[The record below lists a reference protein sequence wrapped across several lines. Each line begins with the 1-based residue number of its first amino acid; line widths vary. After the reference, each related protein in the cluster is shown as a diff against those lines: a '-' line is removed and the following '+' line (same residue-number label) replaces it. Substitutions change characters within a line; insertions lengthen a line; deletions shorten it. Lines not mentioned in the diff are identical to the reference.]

1 MSECLVFVFHAG
13 VSGRGDISSDDGNGE
28 QQELPEVAPVSSSCR
43 RVVTG
48 PAGLALAAVVGVVVL
63 NVSRVALAKTQ
74 AVVACSVT
82 LSIGC
87 VLELAGGCG
96 ASSCGHW
103 DARMLTRVDSA
114 PSHAPSVLEAGHAA
128 HSAVEIGVTWRQSGM
143 LGRCSSECGS
153 KIERRLLS
161 DGVAH

>member
-13 VSGRGDISSDDGNGE
+13 VSGRGDISSDGGNGKQE
-28 QQELPEVAPVSSSCR
+28 ELPEVAPVSGSCR
-43 RVVTG
+43 RVVAG
-48 PAGLALAAVVGVVVL
+48 PSGLALAAVIGVVVL
-63 NVSRVALAKTQ
+63 NVSRVALTQTQ

-143 LGRCSSECGS
+143 LGRCSSEC
-153 KIERRLLS
+153 
-161 DGVAH
+161 